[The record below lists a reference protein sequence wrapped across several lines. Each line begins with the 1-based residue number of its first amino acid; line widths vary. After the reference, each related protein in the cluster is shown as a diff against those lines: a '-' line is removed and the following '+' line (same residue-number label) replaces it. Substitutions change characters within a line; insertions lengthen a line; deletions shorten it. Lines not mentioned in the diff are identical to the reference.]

1 MKKLLF
7 AFGAAF
13 AALSL
18 AVSCDPN
25 KDNPTPAPE
34 TGDISKVCIN
44 EVSGVDG
51 YKAVELYNADTKEV
65 SLEGVAL
72 YKDEAETAT
81 WTGAEADKIAAG
93 GFFVIGAKKGT
104 GNITEKL
111 NATAKDSFSPG
122 KTLKLELKNGE
133 TLLSSFVRGEAP
145 WGAELQDVDYSFGR
159 TTDGGAEW
167 KLTDITIGA
176 TNNGAGEHG
185 DIPVLPPLTPR
196 QVDSLALVAVFN
208 AIPEAGWA
216 KPENRWDLTKPMDE
230 WKGVVVGEEG
240 RVTALKI
247 QSATTGLIT
256 IEDGWELPADVA
268 KLTELT
274 DFRVVNCSLKGDA
287 LGVIYNKLPK
297 LSILYLT
304 NNKVT
309 SSLTSAVAAWPELT
323 QLYIDQNPELGG
335 SIPAE
340 IGQLKKLV
348 NFNIS
353 KTAIGGAIP
362 AEIAG
367 MDALQNFMSFTNK
380 LSGELPDVWDQMA
393 SLKLIQI
400 YDDNDATKRQ
410 MNITGALPASI
421 GRCEKLTSIWLYNL
435 NLTGNIPESWASLPT
450 TVNQVRIM
458 GNKLSGVIPAAVQ
471 AHAKW
476 ANWYGTN
483 GQYILPQQEGY
494 GLAVEGVTI
503 DFKAWGAEQ
512 DPAWTDGSRY
522 QSIVVNGYITLSA
535 SEAPAAEGQ
544 TQTYNGIW
552 YIGNDTTPSDWRFY
566 QARGGGMT
574 ITATGKELVCAT
586 FVYANKNGGVAIGPD
601 EKQYASG
608 ETCGLSGNS
617 ALFTVGSTTGATNG
631 QWRIQSMTIGYK

>member
-18 AVSCDPN
+18 VVSCDPN

-44 EVSGVDG
+44 EVCGVDG
-51 YKAVELYNADTKEV
+51 SKAVELYNADTKEV

-72 YKDEAETAT
+72 YKDESETAT
-81 WTGAEADKIAAG
+81 WTGAATDKIAAG
-93 GFFVIGAKKGT
+93 GYFVIGAKKGT
-104 GNITEKL
+104 ANITDKI

-122 KTLKLELKNGE
+122 KTLKVELKKGE
-133 TLLSSFVRGEAP
+133 ILLSSFVRGEAP
-145 WGAELQDVDYSFGR
+145 WGAEITEVAYSFGR

-216 KPENRWDLTKPMDE
+216 KPEKKWDVANTPMDE
-230 WKGVVVGEEG
+230 WAGIVLTDG
-240 RVTALKI
+240 RVTSVKFGT
-247 QSATTGLIT
+247 ATTGLIT
-256 IEDGWELPADVA
+256 TADGWELPADVA
-268 KLTELT
+268 NLTELT
-274 DFRVVNCSLKGDA
+274 EFRVVNCSLKGDA

-323 QLYIDQNPELGG
+323 QLYIDQNPDLGG

-367 MDALQNFMSFTNK
+367 LDALQNFMSFTNK

-421 GRCEKLTSIWLYNL
+421 GRCKTLTSVWLYNL

-450 TVNQVRIM
+450 SVLQVRIM
-458 GNKLSGVIPAAVQ
+458 GNRLTGVVPADFQ
-471 AHAKW
+471 AHAKFASW
-476 ANWYGTN
+476 AGANY
-483 GQYILPQQEGY
+483 QYILPQQEGY
-494 GLAVEGVTI
+494 GLALYDVAINFT
-503 DFKAWGAEQ
+503 DWGPAQ
-512 DPAWTDGSRY
+512 DPKWVDGTRY
-522 QSIVVNGYITLSA
+522 NEIVVNDFITLSA
-535 SEAPAAEGQ
+535 SEVIDEVN
-544 TQTYNGIW
+544 TNYNGIW
-552 YIGNDTTPSDWRFY
+552 YEGTTSDWRFY
-566 QARGGGMT
+566 QARKGGLT
-574 ITATGKELVCAT
+574 ITATGKELVAAT
-586 FVYANKNGGVAIGPD
+586 LTFGWKNDVVSYAVVNGV
-601 EKQYASG
+601 KYATG
-608 ETCGLSGNS
+608 DRIPLSGNS
-617 ALFTVGSTTGATNG
+617 VLLTVAGKDDTVTAAQLRVQNMV
-631 QWRIQSMTIGYK
+631 IEYK